1 MQHAFLHPSM
11 PAHRLRRP
19 DKAWERGFGLEEAQ
33 RRRPKLI
40 MQSTDGVDACIE
52 NWKWQFP
59 VREEKPNP
67 RGAHGLR
74 TDSLV
79 DCGCCLRKRLDL
91 RLLPSSP
98 HFLVFSCVGIC
109 NKGPPLSNLEIFP
122 RCKPYVKCTYA
133 MSGSARYL
141 FYKAELLNK
150 GGRCCIWKMP
160 NRGDVGEMYSSSII
174 AFSATLLLGTQDR
187 AASINSAPIT
197 SPA

>member
-1 MQHAFLHPSM
+1 MEVLCCLRRREIASQSAHLRWKRLASSLAHPCIATPHDSHPFSPLLKSLSFSCIVHLPSSHYSMQHAFLHPSM

-79 DCGCCLRKRLDL
+79 DCGCCLRKRL
-91 RLLPSSP
+91 
-98 HFLVFSCVGIC
+98 GT
-109 NKGPPLSNLEIFP
+109 
-122 RCKPYVKCTYA
+122 RCEQWRV
-133 MSGSARYL
+133 S
-141 FYKAELLNK
+141 
-150 GGRCCIWKMP
+150 
-160 NRGDVGEMYSSSII
+160 
-174 AFSATLLLGTQDR
+174 
-187 AASINSAPIT
+187 
-197 SPA
+197 